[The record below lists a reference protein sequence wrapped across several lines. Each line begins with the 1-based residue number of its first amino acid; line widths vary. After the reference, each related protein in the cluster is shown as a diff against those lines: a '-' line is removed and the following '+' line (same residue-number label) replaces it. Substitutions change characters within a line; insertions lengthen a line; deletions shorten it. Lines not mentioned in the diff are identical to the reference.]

1 MIIGLDMLMRAAY
14 CRGVLRALQIAISK
28 RDGVELMILEKDG
41 GRYRTLEKIDGIIGF
56 FGESDRSFLTNPPVP
71 VVNVSSRMY
80 DCPVPVVTDDN
91 IGIGRMAAD
100 YLLELGCEEFG
111 FCGRHEH
118 HFAVLRE
125 EGFRQRL
132 TESNRYAPEHYH
144 FFDVPESKVNTDL
157 TEITVW
163 LSAIRRATG
172 VFCVNDELALRV
184 SHLARAAGVSI
195 PSPLSLLGA
204 DDDDIS
210 VLADGSLLSSIR
222 QDFDRI
228 AAKAVDFIIRQIR
241 GEESVPA
248 LTVVPPLQLITR
260 HSTDITSNVDPHML
274 RAIRFIRQNACKG
287 IHVQEVLAHLPMS
300 RRVFETRFK
309 SSFGH
314 SPYEE
319 ILKVRIEQ
327 AKKLLCAEPEA
338 TIPQIAERCGYENS
352 KQFSVMFKKMTGM
365 APGEFRSIRH

>member
-28 RDGVELMILEKDG
+28 REGVELMILEKV
-41 GRYRTLEKIDGIIGF
+41 GRQYRTLERIDGIIGF
-56 FGESDRSFLTNPPVP
+56 FGENDRSFLTNPPLP

-118 HFAVLRE
+118 LFAVLRE
-125 EGFRQRL
+125 EGFRERL
-132 TESNRYAPEHYH
+132 TESNRYAPERYH
-144 FFDVPESKVNTDL
+144 FFDIPESRVNTDL
-157 TEITVW
+157 PELSDW
-163 LSAIRRATG
+163 LVSVTKETG

-195 PSPLSLLGA
+195 PRPLSLLGA

-228 AAKAVDFIIRQIR
+228 ATKAVDLIIRQIK
-241 GEESVPA
+241 GEVAPPA
-248 LTVVPPLQLITR
+248 VTVVPPLQLITR

-274 RAIRFIRQNACKG
+274 RAIHFIREYACKG
-287 IHVQEVLAHLPMS
+287 IHVQDVLANLPMS

-309 SSFGH
+309 DAFGH

-319 ILKVRIEQ
+319 ILKVRFEL
-327 AKKLLCAEPEA
+327 AKKLLRTEPGA
-338 TIPQIAERCGYENS
+338 TIPQIAEKCGYENS

-365 APGEFRSIRH
+365 APGEYRSVRH